1 MPHTAPQQGLDNE
14 KIAVET
20 EGNDGILNRN
30 EKANGNESEV
40 SDESFANPTGI
51 NEKAL
56 VRKLDWKL
64 LPALT
69 LLYLLSFLD
78 RSNSMFYSVFLLQLH
93 LFFEIGVEGGSIRSC
108 ELTIRMILI
117 EIQTHSRKC
126 ETRWTNDE
134 FKHHWKPISID
145 TNYLFHWI
153 RSLRSTLQ
161 HHT

>member
-20 EGNDGILNRN
+20 EGNGGILNRN

-78 RSNSMFYSVFLLQLH
+78 RSNSMLYSVFFAAIASFSSKSGWKGVQL
-93 LFFEIGVEGGSIRSC
+93 EVA
-108 ELTIRMILI
+108 
-117 EIQTHSRKC
+117 
-126 ETRWTNDE
+126 N
-134 FKHHWKPISID
+134 
-145 TNYLFHWI
+145 
-153 RSLRSTLQ
+153 
-161 HHT
+161 